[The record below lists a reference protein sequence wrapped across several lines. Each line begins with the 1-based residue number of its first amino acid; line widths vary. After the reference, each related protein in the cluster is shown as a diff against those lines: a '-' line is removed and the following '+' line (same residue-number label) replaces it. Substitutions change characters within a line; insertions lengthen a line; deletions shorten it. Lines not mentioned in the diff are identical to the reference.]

1 MKVIIGPYKSWFGPY
16 QLADKIVF
24 WQKDT
29 DDCVWANRAQK
40 LGDFFAHGFGDENH
54 ETWFY
59 KLCNWIDKRRSRHI
73 YVRIDKWDTWSMDH
87 TLAYIITPMLK
98 QLNATKHGAP
108 QVDDSDVPD
117 ELKSINSTLG
127 EHEHDVDSNHFKRWD
142 WVMQEMIWAFEQQTK
157 DDDTDQF
164 YTHPK
169 ERFKS
174 LQEMIENIKVDRE
187 GLDKHQA
194 RKANG
199 FRLFGKY
206 YQGLWD

>member
-117 ELKSINSTLG
+117 DLKSVNSTPG
-127 EHEHDVDSNHFKRWD
+127 EDEYDVDNNHFKRWD

-164 YTHPK
+164 YTHPN

-174 LQEMIENIKVDRE
+174 MQEMIENIKVDRE
-187 GLDKHQA
+187 GLEKHQA
-194 RKANG
+194 RKDNG

-206 YQGLWD
+206 YQALWD

>member
-16 QLADKIVF
+16 QLADALIF

-40 LGDFFAHGFGDENH
+40 LGDFFAHGFGDEGH
-54 ETWFY
+54 KTWFY

-73 YVRIDKWDTWSMDH
+73 YVRIDRWDTWSMDH

-108 QVDDSDVPD
+108 QVDDSDVPVELWSTNAEPKQD
-117 ELKSINSTLG
+117 EY
-127 EHEHDVDSNHFKRWD
+127 DVDSNHFKRWD

-157 DDDTDQF
+157 DDDTDEF
-164 YTHPK
+164 YTHPT
-169 ERFKS
+169 ERFSS
-174 LQEMIENIKVDRE
+174 LQEMIENITVDRE

>member
-1 MKVIIGPYKSWFGPY
+1 
-16 QLADKIVF
+16 
-24 WQKDT
+24 
-29 DDCVWANRAQK
+29 
-40 LGDFFAHGFGDENH
+40 H

-87 TLAYIITPMLK
+87 TLAHIILPMLK

-117 ELKSINSTLG
+117 ELKSTNA
-127 EHEHDVDSNHFKRWD
+127 EPKQDEYDVDGNHFKRWD
-142 WVMQEMIWAFEQQTK
+142 WILGEMIWTFEQQVK
-157 DDDTDQF
+157 DDDTDEF
-164 YTHPK
+164 YIHPT
-169 ERFKS
+169 ERFSS
-174 LQEMIENIKVDRE
+174 LQKMIENIKVDRE

-206 YQGLWD
+206 YQALWD

>member
-1 MKVIIGPYKSWFGPY
+1 MKIIIGPYKSWFGPY
-16 QLADKIVF
+16 QLADALIF

-40 LGDFFAHGFGDENH
+40 LGDFFAHGFGDEGH
-54 ETWFY
+54 KTWFY

-73 YVRIDKWDTWSMDH
+73 YVRIDRWDTWSMDH

-108 QVDDSDVPD
+108 QVDDSDVPVELWSTNAEPKQD
-117 ELKSINSTLG
+117 EY
-127 EHEHDVDSNHFKRWD
+127 DVDSNHFKRWD

-157 DDDTDQF
+157 DDDTDEF
-164 YTHPK
+164 YTHPT
-169 ERFKS
+169 ERFSS
-174 LQEMIENIKVDRE
+174 LQGMIENITVDRE

>member
-1 MKVIIGPYKSWFGPY
+1 MKVIIGTYKSWFGPY
-16 QLADKIVF
+16 QLADALIF

-40 LGDFFAHGFGDENH
+40 LGDFFAHGFGDESH
-54 ETWFY
+54 KTWFY

-73 YVRIDKWDTWSMDH
+73 YVRIDRWDTWSMDH

-108 QVDDSDVPD
+108 QVDDSDVPVELWSTNAEPKQD
-117 ELKSINSTLG
+117 EY
-127 EHEHDVDSNHFKRWD
+127 DVDSNHFKRWD

-157 DDDTDQF
+157 DDDTDEF
-164 YTHPK
+164 YTHPT
-169 ERFKS
+169 ERFSS
-174 LQEMIENIKVDRE
+174 LQEMIENITVDRE

-199 FRLFGKY
+199 FRLFCKY

>member
-1 MKVIIGPYKSWFGPY
+1 MKIIIGPYKSWFGPY
-16 QLADKIVF
+16 QLADALIF

-40 LGDFFAHGFGDENH
+40 LGDFFAHGFGDEGH
-54 ETWFY
+54 KTWFY

-73 YVRIDKWDTWSMDH
+73 YVRIDRWDTWSMDH

-108 QVDDSDVPD
+108 QVDDSDVPVELWSTNAEPKQD
-117 ELKSINSTLG
+117 EY
-127 EHEHDVDSNHFKRWD
+127 DVDSNHFKRWD

-157 DDDTDQF
+157 DDDTDEF
-164 YTHPK
+164 YTHPT
-169 ERFKS
+169 ERFSS
-174 LQEMIENIKVDRE
+174 LQEMIENITVDRE

>member
-16 QLADKIVF
+16 QLADALIF
-24 WQKDT
+24 WQKDS

-40 LGDFFAHGFGDENH
+40 LGDFFAHGFSGENH

-87 TLAYIITPMLK
+87 TLAHIILPMLK

-108 QVDDSDVPD
+108 LIDDSDVPVELQSISAEPKQD
-117 ELKSINSTLG
+117 EN
-127 EHEHDVDSNHFKRWD
+127 DVDSNHFKRWD
-142 WVMQEMIWAFEQQTK
+142 WVLGEMIWAFEQQVK
-157 DDDTDQF
+157 DDDTDEF
-164 YTHPK
+164 YTHPT
-169 ERFKS
+169 ERFSS
-174 LQEMIENIKVDRE
+174 LQEMIDNIKVDRT
-187 GLDKHQA
+187 GLEQHQA

-206 YQGLWD
+206 YQALWD